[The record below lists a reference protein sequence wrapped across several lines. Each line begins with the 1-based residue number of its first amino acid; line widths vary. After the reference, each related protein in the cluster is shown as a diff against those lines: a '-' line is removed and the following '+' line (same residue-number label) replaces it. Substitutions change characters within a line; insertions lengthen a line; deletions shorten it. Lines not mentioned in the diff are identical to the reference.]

1 MANYTFSG
9 GNGLV
14 VWDQNSALQKVAN
27 SSDSIQIND
36 IIITGNSPKLTV
48 PENSL
53 YLGSTQVTATAAE
66 INKLDGLNVS
76 TAELNYLD
84 ISTLGTA
91 EASKAIIVDAS
102 SQVDANAITFTNLGT
117 VTTVDI
123 NGGTVDGVNIGAST
137 AGTGAFTTLDCSDG
151 AFAIVNLDID
161 GGTDIGAALV
171 DADLMVVDDGANGT
185 NRKTEVSRLKTY
197 IQTSQLSFTQSNT
210 FENSTGQIFQGDE
223 GSAGSLYLKADQG
236 DDAGDSWKMSVAD
249 GGVLTLGN
257 DIAVKD
263 TFVTHMT
270 LTPNATASSSS
281 ALFAGSITV
290 NGDLTVNGST
300 TTLNT
305 ATLTV
310 DDLNIVVADG
320 AADGAAA
327 DGGGIT
333 IDGANASMIWV
344 NANSHLAF
352 NTDVNFITDGIK
364 INGTAVT
371 STSSELNK
379 LDGATVTTAE
389 LNILD
394 GDTAASSITV
404 EDADRLVV
412 NDDGTMKQ
420 IAVTTL
426 KTYFQSNVTA
436 SSIAADDITTGDG
449 NILLTTSSGTVE
461 ITATSATDIVVDAPS
476 GQSVDL
482 QVAGSN
488 VVEVAAGRVD
498 VSQPLIIA
506 GNAGLSLVPAAA
518 HPAFEV
524 GHILSFETGANGGLE
539 LSDCDDTA
547 TNYLNVPFGVALQT
561 SALNNTNAIMVH
573 TVHGGIANVKIA
585 ASTTGQGQ
593 WVYLSDTAGIAT
605 TTAPTSGMVWR
616 LGIATEHN
624 SSNVTDVD
632 IIWMPQFIAD
642 LG

>member
-1 MANYTFSG
+1 MADYTFSG
-9 GNGLV
+9 GNALV
-14 VWDQNSALQKVAN
+14 IWDQNSALQKVIT
-27 SSDSIQIND
+27 SSDSIEVNKIS
-36 IIITGNSPKLTV
+36 ISGNSPRLTV
-48 PENSL
+48 PESNL
-53 YLGSTQVTATAAE
+53 YLGSTAITATAAE
-66 INKLDGLNVS
+66 INKLDGLATSQSQLEYVNV
-76 TAELNYLD
+76 
-84 ISTLGTA
+84 STLGTA
-91 EASKAIIVDAS
+91 EASKAITVDGS
-102 SQVDANAITFTNLGT
+102 SQVNASSITFTDLGT

-123 NGGTVDGVNIGAST
+123 NGGTIDGVNIGATS
-137 AGTGAFTTLDCSDG
+137 AGTGVFTTLDCSDG
-151 AFAIVNLDID
+151 AFAIANLDID
-161 GGTDIGAALV
+161 GGTDVGAALV
-171 DADLMVVDDGANGT
+171 DADLIVVDDGANGT
-185 NRKTEVSRLKTY
+185 NRKSEVSRLKTY

-270 LTPNATASSSS
+270 LTPNASAASSS

-290 NGDLTVNGST
+290 SGDLTVNGST

-305 ATLTV
+305 STLTV

-333 IDGANASMIWV
+333 IAGAEATMTWV
-344 NANSHLAF
+344 NASSHIAF
-352 NTDVNFITDGIK
+352 NKDVNFITNGLK
-364 INGTAVT
+364 INGTAVS
-371 STSSELNK
+371 STAAEINK

-389 LNILD
+389 INVLD
-394 GDTAASSITV
+394 GDTSAEVITV
-404 EDADRLVV
+404 VDDDRIVV

-426 KTYFQSNVTA
+426 KSYFQSNVTA
-436 SSIAADDITTGDG
+436 SSIAADDIAAGDG
-449 NILLTTSSGTVE
+449 NILLTTASGTVE

-482 QVAGSN
+482 QVAGNNVIEAASN
-488 VVEVAAGRVD
+488 RVD
-498 VSQPLIIA
+498 ISQPLIIS

-524 GHILSFETGANGGLE
+524 GHVLSFESGANGGLE

-616 LGIATEHN
+616 LGISTEHN